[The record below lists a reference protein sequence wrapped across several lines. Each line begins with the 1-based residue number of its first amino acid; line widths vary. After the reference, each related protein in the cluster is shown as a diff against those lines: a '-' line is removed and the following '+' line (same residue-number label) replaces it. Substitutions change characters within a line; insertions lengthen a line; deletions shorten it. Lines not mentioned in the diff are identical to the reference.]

1 MWPFPGICWDKMTAL
16 VIIFAAT
23 MLGMSTHWINRK
35 FGDITY
41 EQILFH
47 MNISLDS
54 ETRLLKSFLENTL
67 MVSVILLAVLYILF
81 GLKQYRWAVWEKLAV
96 WVRRHAL
103 KLSLVYLAAV
113 LGFVAY
119 RIDFAEIVEDYH
131 ARNVF
136 SSFYEENWS
145 DPQKAEILF
154 PRHKRNLVM
163 IFAESFEAT
172 YLNEKNREFF
182 KDDFMPEMRRLA
194 EENINF
200 SGDDDIG
207 GMIAVDGTQWTQ
219 AGLVS
224 QTCGIPL
231 HLPIVKHNKFLPKH
245 GYLPEAYCLSDVL
258 ADAGYNQVF
267 MTGMEGSY
275 AGVDRFWKTHGNVK
289 VLSWE
294 YFKPKYNL
302 QDDADP
308 VRRRILRDK
317 MFLED
322 AKEQLQQLAQK
333 KQPFA
338 LTLMTMDTHGGWEY
352 ADGENCGHEYAEH
365 YKNVYKCSD
374 AKVADFVRWI
384 QKQDFYK
391 NTTVVVVGD
400 HLVMNDDIFDNGEH
414 LQRRILNIFINADK
428 PLIRSKFRQFSS
440 FDIYPTIVEALGAH
454 IRGRKLGLGV
464 SLFAALPTL
473 LERDYTP
480 DILEDEMS
488 KRSRIYDY
496 LLFGK

>member
-1 MWPFPGICWDKMTAL
+1 MLPFREICWDKMLAL
-16 VIIFAAT
+16 IIIFAAT

-47 MNISLDS
+47 LNISLDS

-67 MVSVILLAVLYILF
+67 MVSVIVLIVLYILF
-81 GLKQYRWAVWEKLAV
+81 GMKKYRWPVWERLAEKL
-96 WVRRHAL
+96 RRHAV
-103 KLSLVYLAAV
+103 KISLIYLAAV
-113 LGFVAY
+113 LGFVSY
-119 RIDFAEIVEDYH
+119 RVDFAEIIEDYH

-136 SSFYEENWS
+136 SDFYEKNWTN
-145 DPQKAEILF
+145 PQETEILF
-154 PRHKRNLVM
+154 PKQKRNLIM

-172 YLNEKNREFF
+172 YLNKKNQEFF
-182 KDDFMPEMRRLA
+182 KDNFMPEMKKLA

-258 ADAGYNQVF
+258 AQAGYNQLF
-267 MTGMEGSY
+267 MTGMEKSY
-275 AGVDRFWKTHGNVK
+275 AGVDRFWETHGKVK

-308 VRRRILRDK
+308 VRRRILRDRL
-317 MFLED
+317 FLED
-322 AKEQLQQLAQK
+322 AKEQLKELAQK

-338 LTLMTMDTHGGWEY
+338 LVLMTMDTHGGWEY
-352 ADGENCGHEYAEH
+352 ADEKICPPEYAEH
-365 YKNVYKCSD
+365 YKNVYRC
-374 AKVADFVRWI
+374 ADTLVSGFVRWI
-384 QKQDFYK
+384 QKQDFYE
-391 NTTVVVVGD
+391 NTTIVVVGD
-400 HLVMNDDIFDNGEH
+400 HLVMNNDIYDDGEH
-414 LQRRILNIFINADK
+414 IKRRVLNIFVNADK
-428 PLIRSKFRQFSS
+428 TLLRSKFRQFSS
-440 FDIYPTIVEALGAH
+440 FDIYPTVVEAMGAH
-454 IRGRKLGLGV
+454 IRGRRLGLGV

-480 DILEDEMS
+480 EILEDEMS
-488 KRSRIYDY
+488 KRSRIYDL

>member
-1 MWPFPGICWDKMTAL
+1 MAAL

-67 MVSVILLAVLYILF
+67 MLSIILLAVLYILF

-96 WVRRHAL
+96 WVRQHAL

-136 SSFYEENWS
+136 SSFYEENWVN
-145 DPQKAEILF
+145 PQNAEILF
-154 PRHKRNLVM
+154 PKQKRNLVL

-172 YLNEKNREFF
+172 YLNKNNREFF
-182 KDDFMPEMRRLA
+182 KDDFMPEMRKLA

-219 AGLVS
+219 AGLIS

-245 GYLPEAYCLSDVL
+245 GYLPKARCLSDIL

-267 MTGMEGSY
+267 MTGMEKSY
-275 AGVDRFWKTHGNVK
+275 AGVDRFWNTHGNVR

-294 YFKPKYNL
+294 YFKKKYQL
-302 QDDADP
+302 SDETDP
-308 VRRRILRDK
+308 VRRRILRDGP
-317 MFLED
+317 FLED
-322 AKEQLQQLAQK
+322 AKEQLLELANK
-333 KQPFA
+333 DKPFA
-338 LTLMTMDTHGGWEY
+338 LTLMTMDTHGGWEF
-352 ADGENCGHEYAEH
+352 ADEENCKPEFTER

-374 AKVADFVRWI
+374 AKVAAFIRWI
-384 QKQDFYK
+384 QQQPFYQD
-391 NTTVVVVGD
+391 TTVVLVGD
-400 HLVMNDDIFDNGEH
+400 HLVMNDDIYENGKDIK
-414 LQRRILNIFINADK
+414 RRVMNVFINADK
-428 PLIRSKFRQFSS
+428 PPLRSKYRQFSS
-440 FDIYPTIVEALGAH
+440 FDMYPTIVEALGMH
-454 IRGRKLGLGV
+454 IRGRRLGLGV

-473 LERDYTP
+473 IEQDYTP
-480 DILEDEMS
+480 EILEDEMS
-488 KRSRIYDY
+488 KRSRIYDL